1 MATAMVMQMRRN
13 AGFMFRETGQA
24 FERLGMSMMG
34 DYSYM
39 EPRACS
45 PPPFPAVLLRLGSL
59 LPHPLRAGRRGR
71 CPCARGGCSPWGG
84 RGLGALDGSLGGGG
98 VRPLRPFAA
107 SPAPPKLSWRQLT
120 SPCAWHC
127 AVSRHRKVMGVH
139 DTYPIVGAGVFVAPN
154 ASVIGDVTL
163 GSGSSVWYGAIL
175 RGARR
180 LRLLSPVAI
189 PAAGTA
195 PTPCCVPVRVP
206 WWPGRLASG

>member
-1 MATAMVMQMRRN
+1 MRAPPRHF
-13 AGFMFRETGQA
+13 ALCFCD
-24 FERLGMSMMG
+24 LG
-34 DYSYM
+34 
-39 EPRACS
+39 RCS
-45 PPPFPAVLLRLGSL
+45 PIHF
-59 LPHPLRAGRRGR
+59 
-71 CPCARGGCSPWGG
+71 
-84 RGLGALDGSLGGGG
+84 ALDGGGAARVRAVAAARGADGG
-98 VRPLRPFAA
+98 WERWMGVWEAEACGRCAPAAA

-180 LRLLSPVAI
+180 LRLLSPVAM

-206 WWPGRLASG
+206 W